1 MIEEKNEFKEFSI
14 RIPVEL
20 DELIQRDAQ
29 QNKRSK
35 SKQVNFVL
43 EEHYGQ
49 KTADQPEKQV
59 SVR

>member
-1 MIEEKNEFKEFSI
+1 MQNQKEYKEFSI

-20 DELIQRDAQ
+20 DDLIQQDAL

-43 EEHYGQ
+43 EEYYAEKIAQ
-49 KTADQPEKQV
+49 NVEKQPV
-59 SVR
+59 GV